1 MISLQHK
8 SPRQYYIRYTTTPN
22 ENTISEVLY
31 FILEIT
37 AVTIDKECNS
47 EMERIVLVE
56 AEEEHVHITVEF
68 QDGYR
73 KYSGFP
79 TKTSK
84 WTKWGELLKQKTAK
98 ASL

>member
-1 MISLQHK
+1 MLAK
-8 SPRQYYIRYTTTPN
+8 
-22 ENTISEVLY
+22 
-31 FILEIT
+31 F
-37 AVTIDKECNS
+37 
-47 EMERIVLVE
+47 LVE

-98 ASL
+98 AL